1 MNKYNFP
8 KELTHENIEKQ
19 MYLDKGI
26 LLVPIE
32 IKERL
37 KDLINN
43 FGVYSQIDLRNEI
56 REIYKI
62 INKCSK

>member
-8 KELTHENIEKQ
+8 EELTHENLEKQ

-32 IKERL
+32 VKERL
-37 KDLINN
+37 KDLIDN
-43 FGVYSQIDLRNEI
+43 GRIYSRADIIDDLK
-56 REIYKI
+56 EIYKI
-62 INKCSK
+62 LNK

>member
-8 KELTHENIEKQ
+8 KELTYENLEKQ

-37 KDLINN
+37 KDLIDN
-43 FGVYSQIDLRNEI
+43 FDVYSQIDLINKI
-56 REIYKI
+56 QEIYKI
-62 INKCSK
+62 LNK